1 MEIKVEHLHK
11 EYGPVVVLDD
21 ISFSLA
27 RGMKVGLVGANGSG
41 KSTLLK
47 ILAGEVEPDSGTVTR
62 RKGLVLGY
70 MPQDT
75 SIAGTESVQEYIRR
89 VTGFAQLEAVMATSA
104 EILAEYERR
113 EGYTFDSRMEA
124 MLDGFGLGTVAEQP
138 LDTLS
143 SGQKSKVFMTGMMLS
158 DPDVLLLDEPTNNLD
173 LPALLWFE
181 QFLARSDAACLVVSH
196 DRLFLDQLVKK
207 VFEIDWHTR
216 TLSISSGTY
225 SDYLARKRKEAE
237 RQLEAYD
244 AQQEEIGRLTEAA
257 RAKRHDAQQGARY
270 RGTDND
276 KFVRGFKRD
285 RAAGSGK
292 AAKAIEKR
300 IEQMD
305 RVDRPVT
312 REALQINLEAQ
323 KPDGSRSIELHD
335 LVVGYLS
342 SDFRVEVG
350 NLTVEYGH
358 RMAILGLNGTGK
370 STLLGTIGGELPPI
384 QGSVKKGT
392 ALIVGNFTQEHHNLP
407 REETIAQFLAKRS
420 GLSNEHV
427 YALAKKYGFLEAQVQ
442 MPIKGLSPGGRA
454 RLLFAL
460 FSALSVNVLLLDEPT
475 NHLDVE
481 ALDALEEMLTTYSGT
496 VILVSHDRDF
506 LSIAQPTDTY
516 LIENGH
522 LKRINDLSAYVDQ
535 AAKRAARLL
544 RRMA

>member
-1 MEIKVEHLHK
+1 MEIKAEHLHK
-11 EYGPVVVLDD
+11 EYGAVTVLDD
-21 ISFSLA
+21 ISFSLE

-47 ILAGEVEPDSGTVTR
+47 ILAGEVEADRGVVTH

-75 SIAGTESVQEYIRR
+75 SLAGTESVQEYVRR
-89 VTGFAQLEAVMATSA
+89 VSGFAQLEEDMATSA
-104 EILAEYERR
+104 EALAKYEQRD
-113 EGYTFDSRMEA
+113 GYTFDSRMDA
-124 MLDGFGLGTVAEQP
+124 MLDGFELKTAAEQA

-143 SGQKSKVFMTGMMLS
+143 SGQKSKVFMTGMLLS

-181 QFLARSDAACLVVSH
+181 QFLARIDAACLVVSH
-196 DRLFLDQLVKK
+196 DRLFLDQLARK

-216 TLSISSGTY
+216 TLSISNGTY
-225 SDYLARKRKEAE
+225 SEYLARKHKETE
-237 RQLEAYD
+237 RQQQAYE
-244 AQQEEIGRLTEAA
+244 AQQEEIDRLAEAA
-257 RAKRHDAQQGARY
+257 RAKRQDAQQGAKY

-292 AAKAIEKR
+292 AAKALEKR

-305 RVDRPVT
+305 QIDRPIT
-312 REALQINLEAQ
+312 RDALKINLEAQ
-323 KPDGSRSIELHD
+323 KPDGSRNVELHD
-335 LVVGYLS
+335 LVVGYPS
-342 SDFRVEVG
+342 SPVRVEVG
-350 NLTVEYGH
+350 NLEVEYGH

-370 STLLGTIGGELPPI
+370 STLLRTISGELAPI
-384 QGSVKKGT
+384 HGSVKIGT
-392 ALIVGNFTQEHHNLP
+392 ALIVGNFTQEHRNLP
-407 REETIAQFLAKRS
+407 REKTIAQFLAKR
-420 GLSNEHV
+420 GVLSNEHV

-442 MPIKGLSPGGRA
+442 MAIDGLSPGGRA

-481 ALDALEEMLTTYSGT
+481 ALDALEEMITIYSGT
-496 VILVSHDRDF
+496 VILVSHDRSF
-506 LSIAQPTDTY
+506 LGIAHPTDTY
-516 LIENGH
+516 LVEEGR
-522 LKRINDLSAYVDQ
+522 LKRISDLDAYVDR